1 MGSNAI
7 MNLEKLLKDLWWTV
21 TASQTINDLPDS
33 IIFVDSKGFVKRA
46 NKRAFE
52 CFGLTVEETSP
63 IMLKDFINEGM
74 DAVHSSIRAQKP
86 VAVTVSIP
94 GRDFYAELNASKKGE
109 GFCVAI
115 RDLTKLT
122 DEIVTEEKIA
132 RFNGEKN
139 AMLVKLDNDIKS
151 PITSITGFSQGLLDG
166 LGGQLSEKQAKYI
179 KIINSN
185 SQELYHFMD
194 KFLEFTEAESSLY
207 EPAFQNFDI
216 VEAFKA
222 VLKDFEPVLQE
233 KKLPVDFDYET
244 IDKRT
249 VYTDLKAV
257 QRVLR
262 NVLEVA
268 VSMTDA
274 GYLIVKLK
282 HPDEK
287 AAHRFGLSAA
297 DCNKGY
303 LQISIKDTGIGISD
317 EDMKYLCDPYAQL
330 EKGKKYFLRALQLG
344 SASILTKRANG
355 NIYVRSEVMKG
366 TKYDIIIPVEKG
378 QNE

>member
-1 MGSNAI
+1 
-7 MNLEKLLKDLWWTV
+7 MNLEKLLKDIWWMV

-52 CFGLTVEETSP
+52 CFGLTIEETSP

-74 DAVHSSIRAQKP
+74 DAVYSSLKSQKP
-86 VAVTVSIP
+86 VVVTASIP
-94 GRDFYAELNASKKGE
+94 GRDFYAELNASKKSD

-122 DEIVTEEKIA
+122 DELVTEEKIA

-139 AMLVKLDNDIKS
+139 AMLVKLDSDIKS
-151 PITSITGFSQGLLDG
+151 PINSITGFSQGLLDG
-166 LGGQLSEKQAKYI
+166 LGGELSEKQAKYI

-185 SQELYHFMD
+185 SKELYHFMD

-207 EPAFQNFDI
+207 EPVFQNFDI
-216 VEAFKA
+216 VEAFKS
-222 VLKDFEPVLQE
+222 VIKDFEPVLAE
-233 KKLPVDFDYET
+233 KKLPIDFDYES

-249 VYTDLKAV
+249 VYTDLKAI
-257 QRVLR
+257 QRVFR

-268 VSMTDA
+268 ISMTDA

-282 HPDEK
+282 QPDEK
-287 AAHRFGLSAA
+287 TAHRFGLNAA
-297 DCNKGY
+297 DFIKGY
-303 LQISIKDTGIGISD
+303 LQISIKDTGIGISE

-378 QNE
+378 HNE